1 MIVEKF
7 KAIPGY
13 SNYLIR
19 EDGQVY
25 NRKKQTFLQG
35 SQNPDGY
42 INIRITDDDGHIKTW
57 GLHRLLG
64 FVFLPFE
71 GSIDDLVINHKDG
84 IKWNNCLTNLEWTTY
99 QGNAEHAGRE
109 GLSSKCTPVLVR
121 CTESG
126 EVTRYPSV
134 IECARQLGFTK
145 DAVSYRVR
153 SKGQRVFPERKQYM
167 TANCDESWLV
177 PESIENALLENGRS
191 NAVLVRYL
199 LDDNYVVEVKDQ
211 FTLSKMLDV
220 SQATITGWL
229 AKTDQPVLPGFIQLQ
244 TASNKVEWREV
255 GDVYLELE
263 KTTGKRAVVA
273 WNNDIVDKYT
283 SAAECAITHGLSP
296 TALNYRLST
305 KGQKRFNDGR
315 RYAYYSDFIQIA
327 DGHAK

>member
-1 MIVEKF
+1 MTVENLKT
-7 KAIPGY
+7 IPGY
-13 SNYLIR
+13 SNYLIN

-25 NRKKQTFLQG
+25 NCKKQTFLQG

-42 INIRITDDDGHIKTW
+42 INVRITDDGGYVKTW

-71 GSIDDLVINHKDG
+71 GSIEDLVINHKDG
-84 IKWNNCLTNLEWTTY
+84 VKWNNRLDNLEWVTY

-126 EVTRYPSV
+126 EVTAYPSA

-145 DAVSYRVR
+145 DAVLYRIR

-167 TANCDESWLV
+167 AANCDESWLV
-177 PESIENALLENGRS
+177 PDSIEDALRENGRS

-199 LDDNYVVEVKDQ
+199 LDDDYVAEIKDQ
-211 FTLSKMLDV
+211 FTLSKLLDV

-229 AKTDQPVLPGFIQLQ
+229 SREGQPVLPGFIQLQ
-244 TASNKVEWREV
+244 MASNKAEWREV
-255 GDVYLELE
+255 GDLYLELE

-273 WNNDIVDKYT
+273 WNDHLVDKYT
-283 SAAECAITHGLSP
+283 SAAECAVDSGLSP
-296 TALNYRLST
+296 TALNYRLSS
-305 KGQKRFNDGR
+305 KGEKVFSDGR
-315 RYAYYSDFIQIA
+315 RYAYYSDFIQ
-327 DGHAK
+327 KQ